1 MKLEELIYELCSNK
15 YEVEDMKEILVK
27 KDIKNLIIF
36 LEKKRNT
43 LLKLL
48 HKYEDKID
56 KVDYLIYKI
65 KKNSWDLEG
74 F

>member
-15 YEVEDMKEILVK
+15 YEVENIKEILVK
-27 KDIKNLIIF
+27 KDTKNLIIF

-65 KKNSWDLEG
+65 KKNS
-74 F
+74 

>member
-1 MKLEELIYELCSNK
+1 MIKEKVMKLEELIYELCSNK
-15 YEVEDMKEILVK
+15 YEVENIKEILVK
-27 KDIKNLIIF
+27 KDTKNLIIF

-65 KKNSWDLEG
+65 KKNS
-74 F
+74 

>member
-1 MKLEELIYELCSNK
+1 MIKEKVMKLEELIYELCSNK
-15 YEVEDMKEILVK
+15 YEVEDIKEILVK
-27 KDIKNLIIF
+27 KDTKNLIIF

-65 KKNSWDLEG
+65 KKNS
-74 F
+74 

>member
-65 KKNSWDLEG
+65 KKNS
-74 F
+74 

>member
-1 MKLEELIYELCSNK
+1 MIKEKVMKLEELIYELCSNK
-15 YEVEDMKEILVK
+15 YEVEDIKEILVK

-65 KKNSWDLEG
+65 KKNS
-74 F
+74 

>member
-15 YEVEDMKEILVK
+15 YEVEYIKEILVK
-27 KDIKNLIIF
+27 KDTKNLIIF

-65 KKNSWDLEG
+65 KKNS
-74 F
+74 

>member
-15 YEVEDMKEILVK
+15 YEVEDIKEILVK
-27 KDIKNLIIF
+27 KDTKNLIIF

-65 KKNSWDLEG
+65 KKNS
-74 F
+74 

>member
-15 YEVEDMKEILVK
+15 YEVEDIKEILVK

-65 KKNSWDLEG
+65 KKNS
-74 F
+74 

>member
-15 YEVEDMKEILVK
+15 YEVEDIKEILVK
-27 KDIKNLIIF
+27 KDTKNLIIF

-43 LLKLL
+43 LLKFL

-65 KKNSWDLEG
+65 KKNS
-74 F
+74 